1 MFRDNIVSIHPANLE
16 DNTHKL
22 GERLPVNSVF
32 EVSYSWNKE
41 AIPTGGTDPVYM
53 MVEWRYGSPAKRLR
67 KIAPKIMSRDLELLL
82 KPEHGAQLK
91 AIYGCRYKETDIGWV
106 LRLGDVYKGES
117 KQVLLQFALG
127 PHFSGKTAVCS
138 AYWSTRKLKQSQR
151 VLLRREQLYI
161 QYTSHLGML
170 RQPEDPKVEKT
181 IKLNETVPILK
192 QALRAY
198 ERGRMEE
205 GSNMLRRHADALLI
219 EAARKQDLD
228 YYTEAEMIE
237 KLRYHYGITH
247 TKGYKNHEKTVLC
260 E

>member
-1 MFRDNIVSIHPANLE
+1 M
-16 DNTHKL
+16 
-22 GERLPVNSVF
+22 NSVF
-32 EVSYSWNKE
+32 EVCYSWNKE
-41 AIPTGGTDPVYM
+41 AIPTGGADPVYM
-53 MVEWRYGSPAKRLR
+53 MIEWRNGSPAKRLR
-67 KIAPKIMSRDLELLL
+67 KLAPKIVSRDLELLL
-82 KPEHGAQLK
+82 KPEYGIELK
-91 AIYGCRYKETDIGWV
+91 GIYGCRSKETDIGWV

-117 KQVLLQFALG
+117 KQILLEFAMGSRL
-127 PHFSGKTAVCS
+127 SGKASVCS

-181 IKLNETVPILK
+181 IKLSETVPLIK

-198 ERGRMEE
+198 ERGRVQE
-205 GSNMLRRHADALLI
+205 GSNLLRRHADALLI

-228 YYTEAEMIE
+228 YYEEAEMVE
-237 KLRYHYGITH
+237 KLRYHYGITYANPYQVR
-247 TKGYKNHEKTVLC
+247 GKTMLG